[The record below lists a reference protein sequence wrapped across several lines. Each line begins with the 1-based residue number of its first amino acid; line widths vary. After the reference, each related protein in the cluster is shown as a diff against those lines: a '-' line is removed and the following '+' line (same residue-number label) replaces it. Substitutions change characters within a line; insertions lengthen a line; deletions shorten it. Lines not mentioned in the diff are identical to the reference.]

1 MISLVALRQ
10 NGGTHMQ
17 KGSVIKFILGLIA
30 VVAALTAAVTAYFI
44 YMDKKQRDEEE
55 LEHYLD
61 CSIQ

>member
-1 MISLVALRQ
+1 MCRFAAGWRYIM
-10 NGGTHMQ
+10 NKT
-17 KGSVIKFILGLIA
+17 GSVLKFVVGLVA

>member
-1 MISLVALRQ
+1 
-10 NGGTHMQ
+10 MQ

-44 YMDKKQRDEEE
+44 YVDKKQRDEAE